1 MALQCR
7 TYHHDHLVT
16 QTHTQVAIQDTQMSE
31 VNLQHH
37 LEEDIHH
44 LIQTH
49 LVTHGTLAVDMAVDL
64 VVDMAVA
71 EALEAAVEAVVDHQ
85 DPHTHTVEH
94 IPGESFR
101 CLRMRSFFQSSRMRV
116 NSVHGGTSSPLYAQ
130 VLD

>member
-1 MALQCR
+1 MALRCR

-49 LVTHGTLAVDMAVDL
+49 LVTHGTLAVDMAV
-64 VVDMAVA
+64 A

-94 IPGESFR
+94 IPRESFR
-101 CLRMRSFFQSSRMRV
+101 CLRMRSSFQSSRMRV
-116 NSVHGGTSSPLYAQ
+116 NSVRGGMSSPLYAQ